1 MNFYIQR
8 KANKYGAQKT
18 IYNGLKYDSKGEA
31 GYAGE
36 LDILLKAGEISKI
49 ERQKTFILY
58 GKNGGRITTHR
69 VDFLVTFP
77 DGHQEV
83 HEFKGWGT
91 DVWKI
96 KRDLFVDNYPE
107 ILYVTITPKGN
118 WFGKQKQLYGHGRR
132 PHS

>member
-1 MNFYIQR
+1 MAFYIQR
-8 KANKYGAQKT
+8 NANKYGAQKT
-18 IYNGLKYDSKGEA
+18 IYNNLKYDSKGEA
-31 GYAGE
+31 GYAQE
-36 LDILLKAGEISKI
+36 LDLLLKAKQISKV

-83 HEFKGWGT
+83 HEYKGWAS

-96 KRDLFVDNYPE
+96 KRDLFVDNYPD
-107 ILYVTITPKGN
+107 IQYVVITAKGN
-118 WFGKQKQLYGHGRR
+118 WFNKKFR
-132 PHS
+132 

>member
-1 MNFYIQR
+1 MSFYIQR
-8 KANKYGAQKT
+8 KSNKYGNKTT
-18 IYNGLKYDSKGEA
+18 IYNNLKYDSRGEA
-31 GYAGE
+31 GYAWE
-36 LDILLKAGEISKI
+36 LDIRLKAGEISKV
-49 ERQKTFILY
+49 ERQRTFPLY

-83 HEFKGWGT
+83 HEYKGYAT
-91 DVWKI
+91 DTWKI

-118 WFGKQKQLYGHGRR
+118 WYGKKKQTYRQIR
-132 PHS
+132 